1 MVMRS
6 QCTIYIGIL
15 AIIITGTLFAQR
27 STNEIQR
34 KQRELQ
40 TLRDEIKKYEQ
51 RLTDSERREKQ
62 TLEHLDDLEQQSN
75 LIKKLIAKLKE
86 EELIL
91 KKDIDTVKTSIN
103 DLERQLQNLK
113 SHYANYVRS
122 VYKNGRIYDLE
133 LLFSSQSIN
142 QMYIRIQYLK
152 RFSEQR
158 VRDMNSIEAK
168 KLELET
174 KNIELQDKLQREHR
188 LIAEKLREE
197 ETLRKRYVERQQLL
211 AKIRQDKVTYRKQ
224 LQRKTAAYKQIEK
237 LIAELIEKERIRKE
251 KEEAERR
258 ERERLL
264 ASREQTPKPFPQ
276 PSVSTGSF
284 SSKYG
289 KLRWPVERGTIH
301 SRFGT
306 SIHPV
311 LKTVTQNTG
320 IDIATPVGSNVFA
333 VADGE
338 VAVISFIPGFGNVV
352 ILSHPEGYR
361 TVYAQLADVLVSE
374 GQTVTEGTVI
384 GKSGDTVDRPLVHF
398 ELWREREKL
407 DPERWLVIQR

>member
-1 MVMRS
+1 MRIQVFLKIVFTLTVFS
-6 QCTIYIGIL
+6 T
-15 AIIITGTLFAQR
+15 TLFSQR
-27 STNEIQR
+27 SSSELQR

-40 TLRDEIKKYEQ
+40 SLRDEIKKYEQ

-62 TLEHLDDLEQQSN
+62 TLEHLDDLEHQSN
-75 LIKKLIAKLKE
+75 LIKKLIRTLKE
-86 EELIL
+86 EEAVL
-91 KKDIDTVKTSIN
+91 KIEIDTVKNAIN
-103 DLERQLQNLK
+103 ELEKQLQYLK

-122 VYKNGRIYDLE
+122 VYKNGRMYDIE
-133 LLFSSQSIN
+133 LLFSSNSIN

-158 VRDMNSIEAK
+158 VRDMNAIEAK
-168 KLELET
+168 KLELES

-197 ETLRKRYVERQQLL
+197 ETLRKRYAERQELL
-211 AKIRQDKVTYRKQ
+211 VKIRKDKITYRKQ
-224 LQRKTAAYKQIEK
+224 LQRKTTAYKQIEQ
-237 LIAELIEKERIRKE
+237 LIAELIEKERLRKE

-264 ASREQTPKPFPQ
+264 ASKEQNVKLPTP
-276 PSVSTGSF
+276 SLAATGTF
-284 SSKYG
+284 SLKYG

-301 SRFGT
+301 ARFGT
-306 SIHPV
+306 NIHPI

-320 IDIATPVGSNVFA
+320 IDIATPVGSNVYA

-338 VAVISFIPGFGNVV
+338 VVAISFIPGFGNVI
-352 ILSHPEGYR
+352 ILTHTDGYR

-374 GQTVTEGTVI
+374 GQKVQEGTII
-384 GKSGDTVDRPLVHF
+384 GKSGDTVDRPLIHF
-398 ELWREREKL
+398 EIWKDREKL
-407 DPERWLVIQR
+407 DPERWLLTQR